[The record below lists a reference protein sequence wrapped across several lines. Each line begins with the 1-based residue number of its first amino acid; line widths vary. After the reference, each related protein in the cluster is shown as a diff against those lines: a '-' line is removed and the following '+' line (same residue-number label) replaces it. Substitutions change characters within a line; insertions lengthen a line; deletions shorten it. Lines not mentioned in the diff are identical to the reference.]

1 MLRRPLSISTLN
13 QAAEWMNEAYS
24 GNQPWTAF
32 HILDAAL
39 EFDQRTP
46 DFHPPTCIEAT
57 PPADTKFALVHLE
70 PLVEEQPGI
79 LTFEREMP
87 FQTIELY
94 PYQLRQLLDHA
105 ETTAIQARG
114 PHETLAGE
122 YVMVMPV
129 GETVKVS
136 FSMLRIRRRQL
147 ESLAEALNL
156 SDAKMNPPLKCP
168 RSKWTDED
176 LRILWH
182 ESIAPGATHQIL
194 AQKHGVTRQRM
205 GALVKRAT
213 VKFRPNSSVA
223 PMAIFAP
230 KVSLKSRQ

>member
-1 MLRRPLSISTLN
+1 
-13 QAAEWMNEAYS
+13 MNEAYS

-70 PLVEEQPGI
+70 PLVEAQPGI
-79 LTFEREMP
+79 LAFEREMP

-94 PYQLRQLLDHA
+94 PYQLRQLLDHG
-105 ETTAIQARG
+105 ETTAMQARG

-129 GETVKVS
+129 GKAVKIS
-136 FSMLRIRRRQL
+136 FSMLRIRRRGL
-147 ESLAEALNL
+147 ESLAEALTV
-156 SDAKMNPPLKCP
+156 SDAKLTQPLKKCP
-168 RSKWTDED
+168 GNKWTYED
-176 LRILWH
+176 LRKLWD
-182 ESIAPGATHQIL
+182 ESLAPGATHQIL
-194 AQKHGVTRQRM
+194 AQKYGVTRQRM
-205 GALVKRAT
+205 GVLVKRAT
-213 VKFRPNSSVA
+213 DTFRLNSSA
-223 PMAIFAP
+223 PPKAIFGP